1 MPFPRRRSRFLM
13 READNPGGPESGV
26 RPPGA
31 MEARRAFL
39 RDGTPVVTRP
49 ITPRDGPAL
58 ARGLRRLSP
67 QGNAFRFLHFRKRF
81 TEQELHYLTH
91 CDFAN
96 HLALVLARTDSRGHE
111 IEEVGAARCIRLPED
126 PETAEA
132 AIVLVDDWHR
142 QGGGTLL
149 LRHLAD
155 LALQAGIR
163 KWQTLMFQENVASER
178 LFARV
183 ADEISRRPRGY
194 GISEILYALSPE
206 GGTTPDLLHL

>member
-1 MPFPRRRSRFLM
+1 M
-13 READNPGGPESGV
+13 A
-26 RPPGA
+26 
-31 MEARRAFL
+31 ARHTCL
-39 RDGTPVVTRP
+39 RDGTPIVTRL

-67 QGNAFRFLHFRKRF
+67 QGNAYRFLHFRKRF

-91 CDFAN
+91 CDFVD
-96 HLALVLARTDSRGHE
+96 HLALVLARTDEHGHE
-111 IEEVGAARCIRLPED
+111 IEEVGAARCIRLPDD
-126 PETAEA
+126 PECAEA

-155 LALQAGIR
+155 LAFQAGIR
-163 KWQTLMFQENVASER
+163 RWQTLMFQENVAAER

-183 ADEISRRPRGY
+183 AVEVSRRPRGF
-194 GISEILYALSPE
+194 GTCEILYALRGASRA
-206 GGTTPDLLHL
+206 